1 MKAIGIVRRVDSQ
14 GRISIPIEIRQTL
27 NLSEND
33 MLELCEEAGTV
44 ILSKHMSS
52 VCIFCGR
59 DDNLVQFKGRA
70 VCRKCMI
77 AAEYEIAE

>member
-1 MKAIGIVRRVDSQ
+1 MKSTGIVRRMDAL
-14 GRISIPIEIRQTL
+14 GRIVIPIEIRQVL
-27 NLSEND
+27 DLAEYD
-33 MLELCEEAGTV
+33 LLELQEEDGKV
-44 ILSKHMSS
+44 ILSKHMSA

-70 VCRKCMI
+70 VCGRCVI